1 MKTARGTQEQEQ
13 VNYSDKPSNFYWH
26 WASRDGKRLDVSI
39 LSTSWW
45 CSAGLSF
52 IPTPARSLC
61 RSAGLQFAVCPWNCW
76 RPTPQFCTGT
86 AGVGICR
93 RHHCS
98 HQHRLFARRGFRGL
112 PWVRARL
119 GCQTELC
126 QVQRDVAKCIE
137 TLPRPPS
144 WFGLAQTS
152 ACTWC
157 RAHCLH
163 IPWRRGSREGGK
175 KVGVVE
181 GTQPFV
187 PRQGAFPQCPCLA
200 SNLAHVCRFFHARL
214 GCVQIRQSHL
224 AWPFF
229 WAGKR
234 DLVARRTIFCP
245 KFASGFGLASD
256 EIKQVRCDYNGLG
269 VSCPSSSC
277 YKDLSAKP
285 APNDFHCSTR
295 ISCPR
300 RVILKVGK
308 KRGIWFWAS
317 ERIFH

>member
-1 MKTARGTQEQEQ
+1 M
-13 VNYSDKPSNFYWH
+13 VNGWTSPFCQPPGGV
-26 WASRDGKRLDVSI
+26 RQGCP
-39 LSTSWW
+39 LSPLLHVLCAEVLA
-45 CSAGLSF
+45 CSL
-52 IPTPARSLC
+52 
-61 RSAGLQFAVCPWNCW
+61 RSAPGIVGVQLLNSAQELRVSGYADDTTVVINTDSSLAAVFEVYHEYELGLGAKLNC
-76 RPTPQFCTGT
+76 
-86 AGVGICR
+86 A
-93 RHHCS
+93 
-98 HQHRLFARRGFRGL
+98 
-112 PWVRARL
+112 
-119 GCQTELC
+119 

-157 RAHCLH
+157 RAHYLH
-163 IPWRRGSREGGK
+163 VPWRRGSREGGK

-224 AWPFF
+224 TWPFF